1 MGVGLQS
8 ESCHCLPPPTP
19 PRNRR
24 TRVPRSRWKGSGRP
38 LAPLEKRGSRLL
50 AEPPRPRREG
60 DTPLE
65 GVGSAG

>member
-1 MGVGLQS
+1 MGVGAA
-8 ESCHCLPPPTP
+8 ERVPPLPAPPTP
-19 PRNRR
+19 AEQG

-38 LAPLEKRGSRLL
+38 LAPLEERGSRPL